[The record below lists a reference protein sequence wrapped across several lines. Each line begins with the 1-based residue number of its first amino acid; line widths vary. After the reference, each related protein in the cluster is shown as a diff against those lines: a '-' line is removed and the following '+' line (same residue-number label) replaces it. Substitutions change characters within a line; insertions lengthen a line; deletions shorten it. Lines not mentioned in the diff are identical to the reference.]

1 MDRPDWENHKDSND
15 PLYRGGLRAGAE
27 TWSKNGQ
34 AQGHVIS
41 SLSHEELDRG
51 QLYATAWPSMFIGG
65 YADHARIV
73 RVMPKGAT
81 QTEIT
86 AEWLFEE
93 ETLNDPAYDMANVVD
108 FATLVMEQDG
118 DACEMNQLGLNA
130 APFKEGVLMPE
141 EYLLKRFHDWVRDK
155 LRSA

>member
-1 MDRPDWENHKDSND
+1 V
-15 PLYRGGLRAGAE
+15 
-27 TWSKNGQ
+27 Q
-34 AQGHVIS
+34 
-41 SLSHEELDRG
+41 
-51 QLYATAWPSMFIGG
+51 
-65 YADHARIV
+65 
-73 RVMPKGAT
+73 VMPKGAT